1 MATKEN
7 QIMEKTT
14 CEENNNS
21 LYHDM
26 DLLKNE
32 LKKYDVRFTDAITRN
47 DILEKRFSIPME
59 KYFIKKK
66 ED

>member
-1 MATKEN
+1 
-7 QIMEKTT
+7 MEKTT